1 VGCTWRGF
9 EGVASGEV
17 ADQRGFQKVIIPECS
32 ACGSFTQS
40 EGISKVK
47 IIAVLVDSFQS
58 REGNLESERGHTHW
72 HTTESIWVTDV
83 VCRSGKER
91 KFTSESGS
99 QGRLI
104 DRLKKSKCLDFLG
117 QFSIVVERCGLLL
130 GA

>member
-1 VGCTWRGF
+1 VVERPGPVVGCTWRGF

-58 REGNLESERGHTHW
+58 R
-72 HTTESIWVTDV
+72 
-83 VCRSGKER
+83 
-91 KFTSESGS
+91 
-99 QGRLI
+99 
-104 DRLKKSKCLDFLG
+104 
-117 QFSIVVERCGLLL
+117 
-130 GA
+130 